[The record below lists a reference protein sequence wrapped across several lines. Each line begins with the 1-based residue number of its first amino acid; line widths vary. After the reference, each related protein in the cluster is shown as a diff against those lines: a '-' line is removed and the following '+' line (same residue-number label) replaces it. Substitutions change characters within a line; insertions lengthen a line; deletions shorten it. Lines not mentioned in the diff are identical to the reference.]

1 MEVIFLNLLFLLMI
15 VISVIS
21 ASFLG
26 TMGAVSNALIGTAAT
41 ALELMITIGG
51 GIILWGGIMEIAK
64 VSGLTTLLSKTIEPF
79 LLLIFKGMKRGSEEI
94 KAISMN
100 VIANLLGLGGAATPL
115 GLAAME
121 EMDKKN
127 PHKGTATK
135 NMILFVVMNTASI
148 QLVPTTIGLLR
159 LQSGSENPFEIIPA
173 VLLVSLCSVSVGLI
187 LAKVLHKE
195 R

>member
-15 VISVIS
+15 VVSVIS

-26 TMGAVSNALIGTAAT
+26 TMGAVSNALIGTATT
-41 ALELMITIGG
+41 ALNLMLTIGG

-173 VLLVSLCSVSVGLI
+173 VLLVSLCSVTVGII
-187 LAKVLHKE
+187 LAKVLHRE

>member
-1 MEVIFLNLLFLLMI
+1 MNILFLLLI
-15 VISVIS
+15 VVSVIS

-51 GIILWGGIMEIAK
+51 GIILWGGIMEVAK
-64 VSGLTTLLSKTIEPF
+64 VSGLTTVLSKTIEPF

-121 EMDKKN
+121 EMDKRN
-127 PHKGTATK
+127 PHKGKATK

-173 VLLVSLCSVSVGLI
+173 VLLVSLCSVTVGIVLT
-187 LAKVLHKE
+187 KVLH
-195 R
+195 RDR